1 MNNQQ
6 SLYDRDKYT
15 KFLPPYLFLSDE
27 TDATVKAAIHLSN
40 KEIDLLFRIRN
51 HSTLEYF
58 FSGKLLRVWKDDSAK
73 MNHFEILKK
82 MSDMGLI
89 LVFPEFRFK
98 SETKELLVYLNL
110 LSGKEF
116 NLNGANHLKEIF
128 LNSLSR
134 SAFSIQNYILSCEPY
149 HVAELAP
156 ILEFLLSGTSKSLLR
171 DSFDCKSWI
180 VSFCYDGIAKE
191 EVITESINII
201 LKTIQ
206 DNGFIAVTKTA
217 GLFHV
222 ADELADDTLKIV
234 KKYYLEQF
242 IPKISLE
249 YPKVWNQLLQF
260 RNNLEIESNFEG
272 SLQELEETFLSRELA
287 EIHLD
292 LEGLP
297 EKIADFI
304 TLCYY
309 ISQKN
314 DQEKYLNISTQELR
328 SIKLLKTMMSMKNES
343 LSKFVM
349 IDLEE
354 DREFSFRVIEDIK
367 NDRDYISGEWFEK
380 GKKFHCLLNKSAENV
395 VSLMEIMIHKFAYKK
410 EMLKSFL
417 YVLHTNKK
425 TFPSLFS
432 NLDFQKSFFKLK
444 FLCFENQASWFDKI
458 LFLVHAYGWL
468 ETSLDRQISKIQF
481 EQMSKG
487 MEYVEKRRKELEKI
501 KNSWI
506 ENEIRTK
513 EIHPKTVNQ
522 SFDEIAG
529 RHS

>member
-6 SLYDRDKYT
+6 SLYDREKYT
-15 KFLPPYLFLSDE
+15 KFLPSYLFLSDE

-51 HSTLEYF
+51 HATLDYF

-73 MNHFEILKK
+73 INHFEILNRL
-82 MSDMGLI
+82 SEMGLI

-98 SETKELLVYLNL
+98 TETKELLVYLNL

-134 SAFSIQNYILSCEPY
+134 SSFSIQNYILSCEPY
-149 HVAELAP
+149 HVAELIP
-156 ILEFLLSGTSKSLLR
+156 ILEFLLSGTSRSYLR
-171 DSFDCKSWI
+171 DSFDCKKWI
-180 VSFCYDGIAKE
+180 VSFCYEGITKE
-191 EVITESINII
+191 EVISDCIDII

-217 GLFHV
+217 GLFHIE
-222 ADELADDTLKIV
+222 DELANDTFKIV

-242 IPKISLE
+242 IPKIILE
-249 YPKVWNQLLQF
+249 YPKVWNQLLEF
-260 RNNLEIESNFEG
+260 RKNLEIEANFEG
-272 SLQELEETFLSRELA
+272 SLQELEEILLSQELN
-287 EIHLD
+287 EVCLH

-297 EKIADFI
+297 EKITDFI
-304 TLCYY
+304 TLCVY
-309 ISQKN
+309 IGQKN
-314 DQEKYLNISTQELR
+314 DQERYLNISTQELR
-328 SIKLLKTMMSMKNES
+328 SIKLLKTMMSLKNES

-349 IDLEE
+349 INLEE
-354 DREFSFRVIEDIK
+354 DREFSFRVIENIR
-367 NDRDYISGEWFEK
+367 NDRDYITGEWFEK
-380 GKKFHCLLNKSAENV
+380 GKKFHCLFNKNSENV
-395 VSLMEIMIHKFAYKK
+395 ISLMDLMIHKFAYKK
-410 EMLKSFL
+410 ELLRSFL
-417 YVLHTNKK
+417 YVLHINRK

-432 NLDFQKSFFKLK
+432 NIDFQKSFFKLK

-487 MEYVEKRRKELEKI
+487 MEYVDKRRKDLEKI
-501 KNSWI
+501 KKSWI
-506 ENEIRTK
+506 ENEIRVT
-513 EIHPKTVNQ
+513 EIQSKTTEE
-522 SFDEIAG
+522 SADEIVG